1 MKDLTK
7 KQKEVFSSIVDFI
20 NEHGY
25 SPTVR
30 ELCEIEGLSSPA
42 TMHFHLKRLVNMGYI
57 TYVPKMS
64 RTIRI
69 VKGKENE

>member
-20 NEHGY
+20 NENGY
-25 SPTVR
+25 SPTIR

-42 TMHFHLKRLVNMGYI
+42 TMHFHLKHLVSKGYI
-57 TYVPKMS
+57 TYVPKIS

-69 VKGKENE
+69 VEG

>member
-7 KQKEVFSSIVDFI
+7 KQKEVFSSIEEFI

-42 TMHFHLKRLVNMGYI
+42 TMHHHLKQLVSKGYI
-57 TYVPKMS
+57 THVPKMN

-69 VKGKENE
+69 VKG

>member
-7 KQKEVFSSIVDFI
+7 KQKEIFSSIVDFI

-25 SPTVR
+25 SPSVR

-42 TMHFHLKRLVNMGYI
+42 TMHYHLKNLVNKGYI

-69 VKGKENE
+69 VKGLENE